1 LGAAERRKRARP
13 SALRERRAVARF
25 QGTRTD
31 FPAFEHLVD
40 GLDCPDD
47 KARARL
53 RLVGLELFDNLV
65 RHAGPLRGGVR
76 MRYGEDASGRMS
88 LAFSFRSRRF
98 RAWLKAP
105 GPSLPSWSPAEKR
118 WRGLGLIM
126 VRNLSSRVE
135 HRSGPSGDRI
145 VVTF

>member
-1 LGAAERRKRARP
+1 MRGQSGGARNPRGSRARFRGSRAECP
-13 SALRERRAVARF
+13 SFERF
-25 QGTRTD
+25 I
-31 FPAFEHLVD
+31 D
-40 GLDCPDD
+40 GLECGDGS
-47 KARARL
+47 ARARL
-53 RLVGLELFDNLV
+53 RLVGGELFDNLAT
-65 RHAGPLRGGVR
+65 HAAPLRGGMSVR
-76 MRYGEDASGRMS
+76 FGRNSAGRMT
-88 LAFSFRSRRF
+88 LAFTFRSARY

-135 HRSGPSGDRI
+135 HRAGPSGDRI